1 VLRTRQ
7 WRPRVAWKG
16 WGHKIGTH
24 REQAGHG
31 VPGGGEIDPGTH
43 ACALYSGPDERDRLL
58 VPFMEEGLRNCDRCV
73 CLIEDVEP
81 ASLRQRAYGSAGPDE
96 ARRSGH
102 LIVHPASDVYP
113 RDGEFSV
120 EQVIAFLAAS
130 LAASTDD
137 QFPLLRAAAEM
148 SWVLHE
154 PGAEELFVHES
165 AVNQIVAQL
174 PVRFLCMYDLQR
186 FGVGVLVDV
195 LRIHSQVL
203 LDGTVLH
210 NPHRLA
216 PTDYPRPTP
225 DTVTRYPL
233 ARLRSDR
240 VGLGDRWL
248 SLTGAEVRVAE
259 LVASGMTNR
268 AMAVELIVSP
278 HTVDAHL
285 RHMYVKLGIH
295 SRVELTV
302 LALQHGPRAS

>member
-1 VLRTRQ
+1 MQ
-7 WRPRVAWKG
+7 
-16 WGHKIGTH
+16 
-24 REQAGHG
+24 
-31 VPGGGEIDPGTH
+31 
-43 ACALYSGPDERDRLL
+43 
-58 VPFMEEGLRNCDRCV
+58 EGLRNGDQCV
-73 CLIEDVEP
+73 CLVDDVEP
-81 ASLRQRAYGSAGPDE
+81 ASPRQRAYGPAGPGH

-102 LIVHPASDVYP
+102 LGVYPASDVYP
-113 RDGEFSV
+113 QAGEFSV

-137 QFPLLRAAAEM
+137 EFPLLRAAAEM

-195 LRIHSQVL
+195 LRIHSEVL

-233 ARLRSDR
+233 ARLRSLR
-240 VGLGDRWL
+240 LEGGDQWL

-268 AMAVELIVSP
+268 AMAEELMVSP

-285 RHMYVKLGIH
+285 KHMYVKLDIH

>member
-1 VLRTRQ
+1 MLRRRQ
-7 WRPRVAWKG
+7 WRPRVTSKG
-16 WGHKIGTH
+16 WGHKIRTH

-31 VPGGGEIDPGTH
+31 VPGAGEIDPGTH

-58 VPFMEEGLRNCDRCV
+58 VPFMQEGLRNGDQCV
-73 CLIEDVEP
+73 CLVDDVES
-81 ASLRQRAYGSAGPDE
+81 ASLRQRAYGPGGPGH

-102 LIVHPASDVYP
+102 LGVYPASDVYP
-113 RDGEFSV
+113 RAGEFSV
-120 EQVIAFLAAS
+120 EQVMAFLDAS

-137 QFPLLRAAAEM
+137 EFPLLRAAAEM
-148 SWVLHE
+148 SWVLQE

-186 FGVGVLVDV
+186 FGVGVLVDL

-210 NPHRLA
+210 NLHRLA
-216 PTDYPRPTP
+216 PTDCPRPGP
-225 DTVTRYPL
+225 DTVRRYPL
-233 ARLRSDR
+233 ARLRSPRLD
-240 VGLGDRWL
+240 GDDQWL

-268 AMAVELIVSP
+268 AMAEELTVSP

-285 RHMYVKLGIH
+285 KHMYVKLGIH